1 MPFNR
6 TSPSLTI
13 HIPGST
19 TSLAS
24 NSSSESS
31 KSTLKAFGIT
41 TFSQRRRQQTQLISS
56 PSSPSSPSSTSSTS
70 SLSTNNNS
78 SNKVISRFKE
88 RFSMVFLASSNNN
101 LGQVVDQIQD
111 QDQNVN
117 NSSNSTSFVDFL
129 SSSKQDKEKYVRRSM
144 HRKASI
150 LSSNH
155 SMMDSPIAGT
165 FISISEFGNLS
176 SSTSIHQSQ
185 DQDQYQERPYS
196 TVSLPFVSRSES
208 TRSSRTYPTSSSS
221 TTIRPKGVLAE
232 EVQLPRKLLLPIIAK
247 RSYICPWETISPS
260 STLFHSQQN
269 ISTTLLDLEKQL
281 PSTSLT
287 TRILN
292 FSTNLRLPPLFTILL
307 FISLILIVIN
317 LLVIDIQYL
326 PFINTNI
333 LSSPLT
339 NQIYPTSTIN
349 QFDNGITTKS
359 FLEPFP
365 VLTTTMSSTIK
376 VKSIRESI
384 TFVPVT
390 ASTSLPI
397 SID

>member
-31 KSTLKAFGIT
+31 KSTFKAFGIT
-41 TFSQRRRQQTQLISS
+41 TFSQRRRQQTQLIL
-56 PSSPSSPSSTSSTS
+56 PSSSSSTS
-70 SLSTNNNS
+70 LFSTNNNS

-88 RFSMVFLASSNNN
+88 RFSMGFLASSNNN

-165 FISISEFGNLS
+165 FISISQFGNLS
-176 SSTSIHQSQ
+176 SSTIHQSQ

-196 TVSLPFVSRSES
+196 TVSLPFVRSKS

-260 STLFHSQQN
+260 STLFHNKQN
-269 ISTTLLDLEKQL
+269 ISTTFLDLEKQL

-390 ASTSLPI
+390 TSTSVPI